1 MFSMTSA
8 GLALNHGHQLRHYI
22 KLRTPNCASLCCM
35 RCHEQLRRMIDMRK
49 GIVIMIENQAHSVL
63 EVFELNRLYLL
74 DLLIGDL
81 PLSYKAV

>member
-1 MFSMTSA
+1 
-8 GLALNHGHQLRHYI
+8 
-22 KLRTPNCASLCCM
+22 
-35 RCHEQLRRMIDMRK
+35 MRK